1 MTQHTSLEHLH
12 KEPFD
17 MEMALTQCKP
27 TERGIQLQ
35 VSMKVHNLFRI
46 LVGVRSLHM
55 VSCGSLKISC
65 HQMLYIQ

>member
-1 MTQHTSLEHLH
+1 MFGVSGIIHIGQTMTQHTSLEHLH

-35 VSMKVHNLFRI
+35 VSMKVE
-46 LVGVRSLHM
+46 
-55 VSCGSLKISC
+55 
-65 HQMLYIQ
+65 LYSF

>member
-1 MTQHTSLEHLH
+1 MFGVSGIIHIGQTMTQHSSLEHLH

-35 VSMKVHNLFRI
+35 VSMKVEL
-46 LVGVRSLHM
+46 
-55 VSCGSLKISC
+55 
-65 HQMLYIQ
+65 